1 MIKPLNVLNLNKILE
16 SKNMPNWV
24 LLAAF
29 ELTQS
34 NYLTAGD
41 YFEKLDDVE
50 VYEIKNAVDYIK
62 TDNFHQFNLYSEQAM
77 QDLEN
82 LSLLCFILALGEG
95 EPEMTQSALSS
106 MLEYL
111 FLLVNIENNYR
122 EGKVDV
128 IRNNYSL
135 LTVDKPVVKH
145 KG

>member
-1 MIKPLNVLNLNKILE
+1 
-16 SKNMPNWV
+16 MPNWV